1 MRPKDY
7 SIQEVFNNTSI
18 GLTFEFYSS
27 KKTAF
32 IAEDLAKPLGKTVV
46 VTGDEKAM
54 PTWSSAILLK
64 EYNGKR
70 PRYQLKIAPQEYMAL
85 GNGLA
90 GVLAW
95 INEHAALDYSTKMS
109 VDLSFLH
116 RNLQTLST
124 ISNMDVGKM
133 ILKIDENF
141 LYERFPQM
149 KESPFALS
157 IKRIVPFDGF
167 INISNPLS
175 SLNTSFQLPIA
186 EYYAIDFTDQTMG
199 SLKFNYIGGSEYAK
213 KAAEI
218 NETLKYYIISTYQVL
233 NSTGYTVDMQH
244 ELKKL
249 TEEYSKM
256 RRAYYE
262 PDYFLKEY
270 NEIRVSVDLKRSE
283 QITKAYWDK
292 LRNPLLK
299 LVLESDLRRGDFNL
313 DTEEGKFELRDAEL
327 NGVRVNGF
335 HLVECQIK
343 GLVENCNIWK
353 SKIMN
358 SRVKKS
364 ILISGNDV
372 DTSLLE
378 TTRADRGNTIERSY
392 IINQGEIINC
402 QVNES
407 IIKNAGIG
415 QNARLDEECTLIE
428 DRIPVSPAPDAGLQ
442 IGEIRDYRWLKDMRE
457 NEPAPGF
464 ANEFKINY
472 DND

>member
-1 MRPKDY
+1 MLNKPKNY
-7 SIQEVFNNTSI
+7 SVSELFNAAQV

-27 KKTAF
+27 KKTGF
-32 IAEDLAKPLGKTVV
+32 IVEDLAKPLGKVVV
-46 VTGDEKAM
+46 VTGDDKVL

-70 PRYQLKIAPQEYMAL
+70 PRYQLKIAPQEYMTI
-85 GNGLA
+85 GPGLH

-109 VDLSFLH
+109 INLSFKH

-141 LYERFPQM
+141 LYEKFPQM

-157 IKRIVPFDGF
+157 IKRFIPFDGF

-175 SLNTSFQLPIA
+175 NLNTSFQLPIA
-186 EYYAIDFTDQTMG
+186 EYYAVDFTDQTMG
-199 SLKFNYIGGSEYAK
+199 SLKFNYIGGSNYANK
-213 KAAEI
+213 PADI

-233 NSTGYTVDMQH
+233 NSSGYTIDMKH

-262 PDYFLKEY
+262 PEYFLKEY
-270 NEIRVSVDLKRSE
+270 SEIRISVDLNRNE
-283 QITKAYWDK
+283 QITKTFWNK
-292 LRNPLLK
+292 IRNPLLK

-313 DTEEGKFELRDAEL
+313 DTEEGRFELRDAEL

-335 HLVECQIK
+335 HLVRCQIK
-343 GLVENCNIWK
+343 GLVENCNIWN

-372 DTSLLE
+372 ESSLLE
-378 TTRADRGNTIERSY
+378 STRADRDNTIEKSY
-392 IINQGEIINC
+392 IVNQGEIINC
-402 QVNES
+402 EVNES

-415 QNARLDEECTLIE
+415 QNARLDEECTVIE
-428 DRIPVSPAPDAGLQ
+428 DRIPVTPPPSKGLQ
-442 IGEIRDYRWLKDMRE
+442 IGEIRDYRFIKDMRE
-457 NEPAPGF
+457 NKPDPGYG
-464 ANEFKINY
+464 NEFKIKY
-472 DND
+472 E

>member
-70 PRYQLKIAPQEYMAL
+70 PRYQLKIAHQEYMAI
-85 GNGLA
+85 GPGLH

-109 VDLSFLH
+109 VDLSFKH

-133 ILKIDENF
+133 ILKLDETF
-141 LYERFPQM
+141 LYDRFPQM

-157 IKRIVPFDGF
+157 IKRLVPFDGF
-167 INISNPLS
+167 INISNALS
-175 SLNTSFQLPIA
+175 NLNTSFQLPIA
-186 EYYAIDFTDQTMG
+186 EYYAVDFTNQTMG
-199 SLKFNYIGGSEYAK
+199 NLKFNYIGGSDYASK
-213 KAAEI
+213 PGEI
-218 NETLKYYIISTYQVL
+218 NETLRYYIISTYQVL
-233 NSTGYTVDMQH
+233 NSIGYTADMQH

-270 NEIRVSVDLKRSE
+270 SEIRVSVDLKRSE
-283 QITKAYWDK
+283 QITKSYWSK

-299 LVLESDLRRGDFNL
+299 LVLESDLKRGDFNL
-313 DTEEGKFELRDAEL
+313 DTDEGRFELRDAEL
-327 NGVRVNGF
+327 NGVRINGF
-335 HLVECQIK
+335 HLVRCQIK
-343 GLVENCNIWK
+343 GLVENCNIWE

-372 DTSLLE
+372 TSSLLE
-378 TTRADRGNTIERSY
+378 QSRADRSNTIEKSY

-415 QNARLDEECTLIE
+415 QNAHLDEECTLVQ
-428 DRIPVSPAPDAGLQ
+428 DRNPQAPPPNQGLQ

-457 NEPAPGF
+457 KEPDPGYG
-464 ANEFKINY
+464 NEFKINY
-472 DND
+472 E